1 MKKRVTNLIV
11 GCVLE
16 QAAHLMGMTVVPNPA
31 AMVATVPSGNLKSP
45 NKDLAASVRNSDE

>member
-45 NKDLAASVRNSDE
+45 NKDLAASVWNSDE